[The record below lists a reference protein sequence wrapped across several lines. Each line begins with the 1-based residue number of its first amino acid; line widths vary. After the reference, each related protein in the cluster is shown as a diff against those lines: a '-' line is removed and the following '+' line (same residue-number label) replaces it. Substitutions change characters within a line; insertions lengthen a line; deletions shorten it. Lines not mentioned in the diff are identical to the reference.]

1 MFVDETIRDFM
12 DSLESKDST
21 LVGGSAA
28 ALASSLGSSLMLMV
42 GNLTFGKKA
51 FESLDEE
58 TKAAFQESYDG
69 FVELKNELYDSID
82 ADKAA
87 FDAYMDAL
95 RMPKDTDEQKE
106 ERKKALAKSTTE
118 ALEVPLETAKK
129 GLNILKIAKVFADHG
144 NAMAI
149 TDIGV
154 GSLMAYA
161 GIEGALFNVYINL
174 NSIKDKD
181 YAAEKEAE
189 SDKIMAEAA
198 KLRDELLTTV
208 YSRIG
213 YEKK

>member
-1 MFVDETIRDFM
+1 MFVDETIRNFM

-51 FESLDEE
+51 YESLDEG
-58 TKAAFQESYDG
+58 TRKAFQDSYDG
-69 FVELKNELYDSID
+69 FVRLKNELYDSID
-82 ADKAA
+82 KDKAA
-87 FDAYMDAL
+87 FDAFMEAL

-106 ERKKALAKSTTE
+106 ERKKAFEIATTN
-118 ALEVPLETAKK
+118 ALEVPLNTAKQ
-129 GLNILKIAKVFADHG
+129 GLSILRLGRVFADHG

-149 TDIGV
+149 TDVGV

-174 NSIKDKD
+174 NSIKDEEYK
-181 YAAEKEAE
+181 AAKKAE
-189 SDKIMAEAA
+189 SDDIIAEAA
-198 KLRDELLTTV
+198 KIRDELLKIV
-208 YSRIG
+208 YTRIG
-213 YEKK
+213 Y

>member
-1 MFVDETIRDFM
+1 MFVDETIRGFM

-28 ALASSLGSSLMLMV
+28 ALAGSLGASLMLMV

-51 FESLDEE
+51 YESLDEG
-58 TKAAFQESYDG
+58 TRKAFQDSYDG
-69 FVELKNELYDSID
+69 FVRLKNELYDSID
-82 ADKAA
+82 KDKAA
-87 FDAYMDAL
+87 FDAYMEAL

-106 ERKKALAKSTTE
+106 ERKKALAKATAD
-118 ALEVPLETAKK
+118 ALEVPLQTAKQ
-129 GLNILKIAKVFADHG
+129 GLEILRIGRVFADHG

-149 TDIGV
+149 TDVGV

-174 NSIKDKD
+174 NSIKDEA

-189 SDKIMAEAA
+189 SDNIIAEAA
-198 KLRDELLTTV
+198 KIRDELLKIV
-208 YSRIG
+208 YNRIG
-213 YEKK
+213 YDK